1 MCHICIRLDQL
12 TKTSSIFAGQYW
24 NCFEGKG
31 RVYHHTGPINE
42 MYALREGL
50 AILAE
55 EGLEA
60 CWERHRMCAEKFHQ
74 GLKEIGLECF
84 IEAPGARA
92 PTITTI
98 KVPEGVDWK
107 EVTEYAMEKHKL
119 EIAGG
124 LGPTAGKV
132 WRIGHMCQNAN
143 LDKVEFTLRVL
154 EEAINHVK
162 TK

>member
-1 MCHICIRLDQL
+1 
-12 TKTSSIFAGQYW
+12 
-24 NCFEGKG
+24 
-31 RVYHHTGPINE
+31 
-42 MYALREGL
+42 
-50 AILAE
+50 
-55 EGLEA
+55 
-60 CWERHRMCAEKFHQ
+60 MCAENLHQ
-74 GLKEIGLECF
+74 GLQKIGLECF
-84 IEAPGARA
+84 IAAPGDRN
-92 PTITTI
+92 PTVTTI

-143 LDKVEFTLRVL
+143 VDKVEFTLRVL

-162 TK
+162 AK

>member
-1 MCHICIRLDQL
+1 
-12 TKTSSIFAGQYW
+12 
-24 NCFEGKG
+24 
-31 RVYHHTGPINE
+31 
-42 MYALREGL
+42 
-50 AILAE
+50 
-55 EGLEA
+55 
-60 CWERHRMCAEKFHQ
+60 MCAKKLHQ
-74 GLKEIGLECF
+74 GLQKIGLECF
-84 IEAPGARA
+84 IAAPGDRN
-92 PTITTI
+92 PTVTTI

-143 LDKVEFTLRVL
+143 VDKVEFTLRVL

-162 TK
+162 AK